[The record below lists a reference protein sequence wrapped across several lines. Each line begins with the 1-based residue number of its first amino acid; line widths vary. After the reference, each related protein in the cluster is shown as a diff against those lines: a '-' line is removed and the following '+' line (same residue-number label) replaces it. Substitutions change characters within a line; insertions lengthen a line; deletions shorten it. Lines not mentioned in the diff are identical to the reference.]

1 VVVGAT
7 VVEVVLV
14 VVGAI
19 VVVVVVVVVDVVV
32 DVDVVVVVDVVDVD
46 VVVVCS
52 SVVVV
57 CIEPTPSKPW
67 PAQNSNALKH
77 WRLWARSTRPHRTWR
92 SQMQRQCNKF
102 CKARSFSQL

>member
-1 VVVGAT
+1 MVGASEVVVVGAT
-7 VVEVVLV
+7 VVEVDVV
-14 VVGAI
+14 VVGAN

-57 CIEPTPSKPW
+57 CIEPTPLKPSSYCRFQPPFVRQALGSPQQI
-67 PAQNSNALKH
+67 PALSL
-77 WRLWARSTRPHRTWR
+77 
-92 SQMQRQCNKF
+92 
-102 CKARSFSQL
+102 

>member
-1 VVVGAT
+1 MVVGAT

-52 SVVVV
+52 TVVVV
-57 CIEPTPSKPW
+57 CIEPTPLKPSSYCKFQPPLVCQASGFPQQI
-67 PAQNSNALKH
+67 PALNL
-77 WRLWARSTRPHRTWR
+77 
-92 SQMQRQCNKF
+92 
-102 CKARSFSQL
+102 